1 MKSWPA
7 ILMPVLLLLAGPPA
21 LHAQEPGP
29 VGEEESSDAEAAK
42 LYFDKGVEYYGN
54 KEWDLALEEFKN
66 AFTLKPHWK
75 IRYNIGLCYKQLKL
89 WAQAMTELT
98 LMLEEGSEEISPTQA
113 KKVEDVIADLENKV
127 AYLTLEG
134 NIEKTEVYVDGKPI
148 IGLALGGV
156 LFLNP
161 GEHRIT
167 VLVGEKVA
175 DETDIVVMGGQKKVL
190 PVKIDENL
198 LKEKELKPVVKP
210 EHEGE
215 IEKATKEK
223 KKHKKP
229 RRWNV
234 IAGSVLVSLGAAA
247 LAGGGAA
254 GIYALKQKQKRDEVF
269 DDYMRQYNN
278 GTATPA
284 IWEATTAELRSYYD
298 NAKASALASDI
309 LLAAGGGLVLTSLI
323 VFLAPKEK
331 KPPANSAPPHPISFN
346 VMPGIGSLAV
356 SVSF

>member
-1 MKSWPA
+1 
-7 ILMPVLLLLAGPPA
+7 
-21 LHAQEPGP
+21 
-29 VGEEESSDAEAAK
+29 
-42 LYFDKGVEYYGN
+42 
-54 KEWDLALEEFKN
+54 
-66 AFTLKPHWK
+66 
-75 IRYNIGLCYKQLKL
+75 
-89 WAQAMTELT
+89 
-98 LMLEEGSEEISPTQA
+98 
-113 KKVEDVIADLENKV
+113 
-127 AYLTLEG
+127 
-134 NIEKTEVYVDGKPI
+134 VYVDGKPI

-190 PVKIDENL
+190 PVKIDESL

-210 EHEGE
+210 ENEGE
-215 IEKATKEK
+215 IEKAAKEK

-234 IAGSVLVSLGAAA
+234 IAGSVLVSLGVAA

-254 GIYALKQKQKRDEVF
+254 GIYALMQKRKRDEVY

-278 GTATPA
+278 GTATLE
-284 IWEATTAELRSYYD
+284 IWEAAAAEMDGYYD
-298 NAKASALASDI
+298 EAKPSALACDI
-309 LLAAGGGLVLTSLI
+309 LLAVGGGLVLTSLI

-331 KPPANSAPPHPISFN
+331 KQPAKSAPLRPSSFY
-346 VMPGIGSLAV
+346 VIPGIGSLAV
-356 SVSF
+356 SASF